1 MRILITILVFLLFS
15 RVFAEEV
22 DTRFGL
28 VSAHPIVA
36 PDSGYAVKF
45 NGVVLSTYNVDDVSL
60 YRVQTPSDSF
70 SYVVIEQWLPGLN
83 CHKEY
88 ALIEIRSSSKALVSK
103 NFGDC
108 MELQGTTLT
117 PDGVAVMLR
126 SPFIEGVRQHSEQ
139 WSWSGGKLSTREIPD
154 TSASEAF
161 RLYVNERYGY
171 EISYPSSFVAHGVS
185 DAGDGQV
192 FTSPAND
199 AELRVWASLCLKG
212 ENLTPT
218 NYIIAHNR
226 DEKIGK
232 MTIKYSKKR
241 KNFAVVSGT
250 AGTQIFYHR
259 LIIRDEW
266 CTQFTFEYERSE
278 KAKYD
283 IITSRIAPSFKP

>member
-1 MRILITILVFLLFS
+1 MRILATIFLLLIFKL
-15 RVFAEEV
+15 VFAEEV
-22 DTRFGL
+22 NTRFGL
-28 VSAHPIVA
+28 VSAQAVA
-36 PDSGYAVKF
+36 ASDSGYVVKL
-45 NGVVLSTYNVDDVSL
+45 NGIVLSTYKVDDISL
-60 YRVQTPSDSF
+60 YRLQTPSDSF
-70 SYVVIEQWLPGLN
+70 SYVIIEQWLPGLN

-117 PDGVAVMLR
+117 PDGVAVVLR
-126 SPFIEGVRQHSEQ
+126 SPFIKGIKQRSEQ
-139 WSWSGGKLSTREIPD
+139 WLWSGGKLSTREIPD
-154 TSASEAF
+154 TSASESF

-185 DAGDGQV
+185 NSGDGQI

-199 AELRVWASLCLKG
+199 AELRASASLCLKG

-218 NYIIAHNR
+218 DYILAHTR
-226 DEKIGK
+226 DEKMGK
-232 MTIKYSKKR
+232 MTITYSKKG

-250 AGTQIFYHR
+250 AGTRIFYHKS
-259 LIIRDEW
+259 IILDEW

-283 IITSRIAPSFKP
+283 VITSRIASSFKP

>member
-1 MRILITILVFLLFS
+1 MRILFTILAFLVFS

-28 VSAHPIVA
+28 VSAESIAVPN
-36 PDSGYAVKF
+36 SGYAVKF
-45 NGVVLSTYNVDDVSL
+45 NGTVLSAYNVDDVSL

-70 SYVVIEQWLPGLN
+70 SYVIIEQWLPGLN

-117 PDGVAVMLR
+117 PGGIAVMLR
-126 SPFIEGVRQHSEQ
+126 SPLIEGVKQHSEQ

-171 EISYPSSFVAHGVS
+171 EISYPSSFVAHGIS

-212 ENLTPT
+212 ENLTPAD
-218 NYIIAHNR
+218 YILAHYR
-226 DEKIGK
+226 DKKIGEV
-232 MTIKYSKKR
+232 TITYSKKS
-241 KNFAVVSGT
+241 KNFTAVSGT
-250 AGTQIFYHR
+250 AGTRIFYHK

-278 KAKYD
+278 KTKYD
-283 IITSRIAPSFKP
+283 VITSRIAPSFKP